1 MFIPEINW
9 LAVIAAALAHQF
21 VGALLWS
28 PPLLGR
34 SRMRLANR
42 PESALMQE
50 GPRVLLLTTPAA
62 LLTAFGMYSLL
73 SWLAIDS
80 NLQAV
85 GLAVLVWL
93 FFVATGMWGDSLM
106 GRRPLG
112 IYLMNLVVQ
121 CVSLV
126 AIALTITVF
135 F

>member
-1 MFIPEINW
+1 MLIPEINW
-9 LAVIAAALAHQF
+9 LAVIAAALAHQI

-28 PPLLGR
+28 PSLLGR

-62 LLTAFGMYSLL
+62 LLTAFGMYSVL
-73 SWLAIDS
+73 SLLAIDS

-85 GLAVLVWL
+85 GLAVMVWL

-112 IYLMNLVVQ
+112 IYLMNQVVQ

-126 AIALTITVF
+126 AIALTIAVF